1 MTTPLETNAVG
12 EEHLPLVPAY
22 LLQQK
27 EGSNAVDISM
37 DNPELVAELEGM
49 TTEEIQRM
57 RSALQTILAAGSR
70 REKMAA

>member
-27 EGSNAVDISM
+27 DGNNAVDISM

-57 RSALQTILAAGSR
+57 RSALQTILAAGTR